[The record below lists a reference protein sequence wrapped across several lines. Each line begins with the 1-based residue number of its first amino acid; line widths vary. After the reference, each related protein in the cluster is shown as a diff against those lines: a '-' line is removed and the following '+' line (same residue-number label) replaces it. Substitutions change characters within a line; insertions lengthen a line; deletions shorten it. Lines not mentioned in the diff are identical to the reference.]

1 MWIFFG
7 VRFTWV
13 GGLLPLG
20 FRDLTFLLCCNNLMT
35 HGFFLCDWGQI
46 YLGWRSA
53 RREWALIRSHLS
65 HGKHGIFE
73 RHFLVKMKEDI
84 FSVSWGLE
92 NALYLKIIVL
102 HLKIPILQCAVIWL
116 SLCYYFNVDYVVL
129 AWNTSRIKHKNI
141 SDFFKST
148 AGVGRRGIRC
158 WLNWRSGCNPN
169 AICSTQFQFSI
180 QANSTQLLNWN
191 KFINTCINLK
201 SLPKVWKF

>member
-1 MWIFFG
+1 MKILMETISHSYLMCQIFKA
-7 VRFTWV
+7 
-13 GGLLPLG
+13 LHLG
-20 FRDLTFLLCCNNLMT
+20 FRDLTFLLCCNDLMTRGSFSCDLSKIYFGWRSARGFQNSTFLCSNNLMSW
-35 HGFFLCDWGQI
+35 GSFFVRLGSYLLGLEVCQGIFWGYFYFGIFLCNWDQI

-116 SLCYYFNVDYVVL
+116 SLCYYFNVDYWQVL
-129 AWNTSRIKHKNI
+129 W
-141 SDFFKST
+141 
-148 AGVGRRGIRC
+148 
-158 WLNWRSGCNPN
+158 
-169 AICSTQFQFSI
+169 
-180 QANSTQLLNWN
+180 
-191 KFINTCINLK
+191 
-201 SLPKVWKF
+201 